1 MSHWQD
7 QGKQGGGQRRA
18 PTAGCSDALGAS
30 GAPLLPQPPARLAGL
45 QGAAGCGPSPT
56 SSCCCCCCWEP
67 LSPTEGLQS
76 GVGGGGLQGAHTGA
90 DGGDKRRGG
99 GQLAPVPPTALP
111 AWGRAVG
118 TLKTAPTRST
128 PCTSARGEARQPHA
142 PAPHGA
148 PLPLSCHHLTER
160 LTWHTTVGMHRCLS
174 HTDSTIAILHPS
186 RAGWGRGCQHGDAGG
201 AAKRGHDVPLPAP
214 AARDKL
220 KPVKLPE
227 YGTS

>member
-1 MSHWQD
+1 M
-7 QGKQGGGQRRA
+7 GCREPTLELTVGIREGGEDSS
-18 PTAGCSDALGAS
+18 PPSP
-30 GAPLLPQPPARLAGL
+30 PLLSRHGGVQWGHLKQP
-45 QGAAGCGPSPT
+45 
-56 SSCCCCCCWEP
+56 
-67 LSPTEGLQS
+67 
-76 GVGGGGLQGAHTGA
+76 
-90 DGGDKRRGG
+90 RRV
-99 GQLAPVPPTALP
+99 QHLAP
-111 AWGRAVG
+111 
-118 TLKTAPTRST
+118 
-128 PCTSARGEARQPHA
+128 SARGEARQPHA

-174 HTDSTIAILHPS
+174 RTDSTIAILHPS

-201 AAKRGHDVPLPAP
+201 AAERGHDVPLPAP